1 MSIYSQVQQDVV
13 AAQKAG
19 DPVRLEALRFLRSA
33 LMARAKDLRLVEDL
47 SDAESMA
54 VISKEIKKRRDAITA
69 FTQGGRPELAAK
81 EQAEADLLQTYMP
94 PQLAEAAIN
103 QLITEAVA
111 EAGMTPPYDFGRLMG
126 VVMKKIANRADG
138 TTVRELLQAFVNKN
152 T

>member
-69 FTQGGRPELAAK
+69 FTQGGRSELAAK

-94 PQLAEAAIN
+94 PQLAETAIN